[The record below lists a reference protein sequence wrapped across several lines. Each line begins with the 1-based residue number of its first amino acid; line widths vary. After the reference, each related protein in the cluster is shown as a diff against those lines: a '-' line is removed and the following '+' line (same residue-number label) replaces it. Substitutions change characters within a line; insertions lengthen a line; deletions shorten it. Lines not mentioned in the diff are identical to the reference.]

1 MANAKK
7 VKKYKYF
14 KDECEWTWQYD
25 ETSKALHEK
34 KRDNQWNVHKKVE
47 SNVRCNEHVY
57 KEKK

>member
-1 MANAKK
+1 MNVNGHDNMTKLQK
-7 VKKYKYF
+7 RYMK
-14 KDECEWTWQYD
+14 
-25 ETSKALHEK
+25 K